1 MNLSDALSLIRKI
14 PDYPKPGILFQ
25 DITPILSHPDAFNSV
40 ISALCKD
47 LSDTDIVVG
56 IEARGFIF
64 ASAMANRMHCG
75 FVPLRKAGKLPFD
88 VFSQSYRP
96 GTLAGRGYSP
106 EALAEM
112 RPGIVYGGGAGIIN
126 ELFKMATNGLVRVVG
141 DGTGGVLL
149 HEVLA
154 RHDDGAGD
162 VGARAD
168 HQEANRRGHRSR

>member
-1 MNLSDALSLIRKI
+1 VNLADALSLIRKI

-88 VFSQSYRP
+88 VFSQSYQLEYGTASLEIHRDAITP
-96 GTLAGRGYSP
+96 GSKVVLVDDVLATGGTIEAGLHLIQKAGGVIQSVAVLMEISALAGRNKIKETFPSI
-106 EALAEM
+106 E
-112 RPGIVYGGGAGIIN
+112 IN
-126 ELFKMATNGLVRVVG
+126 S
-141 DGTGGVLL
+141 LL
-149 HEVLA
+149 SV
-154 RHDDGAGD
+154 
-162 VGARAD
+162 
-168 HQEANRRGHRSR
+168 

>member
-1 MNLSDALSLIRKI
+1 MDLSDALSLIRKI

-88 VFSQSYRP
+88 VFSQSYQLEY
-96 GTLAGRGYSP
+96 GTASLEIHRDAISAGSKVVLVDDVLA
-106 EALAEM
+106 
-112 RPGIVYGGGAGIIN
+112 
-126 ELFKMATNGLVRVVG
+126 
-141 DGTGGVLL
+141 TGGTIKAGLHLIEKAGGVVQSVSVLM
-149 HEVLA
+149 EI
-154 RHDDGAGD
+154 AGLS
-162 VGARAD
+162 G
-168 HQEANRRGHRSR
+168 RRKIAETFPSVNISCLYSV

>member
-25 DITPILSHPDAFNSV
+25 DITPILSHPAAFESV

-64 ASAMANRMHCG
+64 ASAMANRMQCG

-88 VFSQSYRP
+88 VFSQSYELEYGTASLEIHRDAITP
-96 GTLAGRGYSP
+96 GSKVVLVDDVLATGGTIEAGLHLIQKTGGVIQLVAVMLEISALAGRNKI
-106 EALAEM
+106 AETF
-112 RPGIVYGGGAGIIN
+112 PSIEI
-126 ELFKMATNGLVRVVG
+126 
-141 DGTGGVLL
+141 DSLL
-149 HEVLA
+149 
-154 RHDDGAGD
+154 
-162 VGARAD
+162 
-168 HQEANRRGHRSR
+168 SI